1 MIVSRPSICSSSAS
15 AKRRGSKDS
24 LRPANV
30 LLKKSLS
37 ATEDETME
45 TSLSFFFSDG
55 DSSITTENN
64 DDSNQASIISAIPF
78 DLEMGT
84 SQRGCND
91 FSAGFNTV
99 DTIAKSC
106 LPQVA
111 TNGEGASRQTD
122 RKQSF
127 EMYLQRSGNHG
138 KPSFKALKLLLSTLE
153 LRCHCHGESHP
164 SVTRAWND
172 IGDFFL
178 STSETT
184 CALEAFHRAVN
195 CSSSSKEV
203 AEAYSNIGMVHFC
216 LNDTEKSIIFLEK
229 ALDYLKSIEKDL
241 EVVDPQKSLE
251 RAMIFHRLGLAHT
264 RKASY
269 SEAMDYLAQALETRT
284 DVYGPEHGLVG
295 ATTDAMGRLH
305 FLQGNT
311 EAAMACHVQALNIFF
326 AMKECDLSA
335 VSCLANIANIC
346 LQKQD
351 YERAMKAQTK
361 IIQVHSA
368 YLARYQADPEKQHLV
383 SREVCGIIDTVK
395 SMAVSQGSVGYS
407 REASRCIQEASLLYD
422 SQAHQEDSGLHWPML
437 PFGKRQTKF

>member
-1 MIVSRPSICSSSAS
+1 MIVSRPSICSSSS
-15 AKRRGSKDS
+15 SKQRDSKDS
-24 LRPANV
+24 LQPTNV

-37 ATEDETME
+37 ATEDETTA
-45 TSLSFFFSDG
+45 TSLSFSFSDG
-55 DSSITTENN
+55 DSNITTENN
-64 DDSNQASIISAIPF
+64 DDSNQARIISAIPF

-84 SQRGCND
+84 SQQCND
-91 FSAGFNTV
+91 FCADFNTV
-99 DTIAKSC
+99 DITAKSH
-106 LPQVA
+106 LLQVA
-111 TNGEGASRQTD
+111 GNGEASRQTD
-122 RKQSF
+122 RNQSL
-127 EMYLQRSGNHG
+127 EMYLQRSGDHG
-138 KPSFKALKLLLSTLE
+138 KPSSCKALKLLLSSLE

-164 SVTRAWND
+164 SVSRAWND

-195 CSSSSKEV
+195 CSSSKEV
-203 AEAYSNIGMVHFC
+203 AEAYSNIGMVHFS

-229 ALDYLKSIEKDL
+229 ALDYLISIEKDL
-241 EVVDPQKSLE
+241 EVDPQKSPE
-251 RAMIFHRLGLAHT
+251 RAMIFHRLGFAHT

-284 DVYGPEHGLVG
+284 VVYGPEHGLVG

-335 VSCLANIANIC
+335 VSSLANIANIC
-346 LQKQD
+346 LQKKE
-351 YERAMKAQTK
+351 YERAIKAQTK

-368 YLARYQADPEKQHLV
+368 CLTRYQADPEKQHLI

-395 SMAVSQGSVGYS
+395 SMAVCQGSLGYS
-407 REASRCIQEASLLYD
+407 REASRCIQEASLLNG
-422 SQAHQEDSGLHWPML
+422 APRG
-437 PFGKRQTKF
+437 